1 MGPFEYV
8 VERINGDY
16 AELRRTDGD
25 GEIVTVAMALLP
37 PETDEGVRLRFE
49 NFSYEVL

>member
-16 AELRRTDGD
+16 AELRRTDAD
-25 GEIVTVAMALLP
+25 GESITVAMALLP
-37 PETDEGVRLRFE
+37 PETDEGIRLRFE
-49 NFSYEVL
+49 NFSYEVI

>member
-8 VERINGDY
+8 VEKINGDY

-25 GEIVTVAMALLP
+25 GEIVTVAIALLP